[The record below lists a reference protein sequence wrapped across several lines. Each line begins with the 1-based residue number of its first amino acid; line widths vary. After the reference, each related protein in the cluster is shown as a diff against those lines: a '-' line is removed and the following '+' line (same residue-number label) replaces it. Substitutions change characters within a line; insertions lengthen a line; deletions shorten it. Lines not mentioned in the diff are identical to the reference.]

1 MAHIYIYRCD
11 SATQDQPMFDNNE
24 NNFILTFKLIQE
36 IYAKLIIYCAKHQII
51 QEQVQMD
58 FMKFAKDHDIGEA
71 SILVLMCFINN
82 SKVEVSVICIHAR
95 R

>member
-1 MAHIYIYRCD
+1 
-11 SATQDQPMFDNNE
+11 
-24 NNFILTFKLIQE
+24 
-36 IYAKLIIYCAKHQII
+36 
-51 QEQVQMD
+51 MD

-82 SKVEVSVICIHAR
+82 FKVEVSVIRIHAR